1 MAIANNTSLTL
12 NAPFYGTYTSSAL
25 LLVPPPST
33 AWISSNTLVQVM
45 GQANT
50 STTNNVVTSYSAVV
64 AANTSDINNST
75 GFITITNANTYLT
88 ANQELYYYVPTG
100 NTAIP
105 GLTGNSYYYVAAA
118 NSTGITLSNT
128 VGGSVIVLTA
138 SGSSQENHYLQT
150 TVFSLNF
157 APGSV
162 ISIAGDE
169 QTVTSVA
176 NNTYLTVGTPWTSTA
191 TNANVYIQTN
201 AGLTYL
207 NSNSALYTTYI
218 QFQIKI
224 VLQANSSSL
233 VPLLQSVQALALQQ

>member
-1 MAIANNTSLTL
+1 M
-12 NAPFYGTYTSSAL
+12 
-25 LLVPPPST
+25 
-33 AWISSNTLVQVM
+33 
-45 GQANT
+45 
-50 STTNNVVTSYSAVV
+50 
-64 AANTSDINNST
+64 
-75 GFITITNANTYLT
+75 
-88 ANQELYYYVPTG
+88 YYYVPTG

-118 NSTGITLSNT
+118 NSTGNTLSNT